1 MVEKTWEFSKKLTFF
16 FLMIFMLHLG
26 THMVTAMLMLGDYKM
41 IKESFTGTLP
51 FYAAMFATYLGKSIF
66 ENYDR
71 FTKKFNI
78 NMKELEIEEEQG
90 VAGLNN
96 CGNG

>member
-1 MVEKTWEFSKKLTFF
+1 MF
-16 FLMIFMLHLG
+16 HLVA
-26 THMVTAMLMLGDYKM
+26 HLISSLFKLGDYQM
-41 IKESFTGTLP
+41 IRDSFVSTLP

-71 FTKKFNI
+71 YTKKFTVD
-78 NMKELEIEEEQG
+78 MKKLDIEEETII
-90 VAGLNN
+90 NN